1 MFGAANRDPAHFT
14 DPDIFDITRDTR
26 KHIAFGAGPH
36 FCAGAFAARALV
48 ADVALPMMFA
58 RLGGLRLDPDRP
70 AAFGGWAFRGPLS
83 MHVCWDHDR
92 AEDTA
97 RRAADRKEAAR

>member
-1 MFGAANRDPAHFT
+1 
-14 DPDIFDITRDTR
+14 
-26 KHIAFGAGPH
+26 
-36 FCAGAFAARALV
+36 
-48 ADVALPMMFA
+48 MMFA

-70 AAFGGWAFRGPLS
+70 AAFGGWAFRGPLA

-97 RRAADRKEAAR
+97 GRAADRKEAAR